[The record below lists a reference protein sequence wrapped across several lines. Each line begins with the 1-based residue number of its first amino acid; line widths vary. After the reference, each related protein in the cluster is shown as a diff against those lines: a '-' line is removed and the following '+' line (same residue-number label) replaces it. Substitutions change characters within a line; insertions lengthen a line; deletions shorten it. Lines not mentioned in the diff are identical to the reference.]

1 MKEYYNIKTK
11 VVGVDISNDKT
22 TYAIVDIRGNILA
35 QEMFATSDYAD
46 DINKYVAVLSERIIA
61 LVEANGGYETI
72 RSIGVSAPS
81 ANSLTG
87 YIENASN
94 LPWKGSIPMAVMLR
108 ERIGLA
114 VGLSN
119 DAHITA
125 LGEHAFGKAHG
136 MRNFIV
142 ISLGVGIGSCFFSEN
157 REHYG
162 NLGFAGE
169 FGHTCVEDRGRLC
182 GCGHR
187 GCLETY
193 AAAKGI
199 VMTAQEMMNAL
210 DEPSLLRT
218 LSELSPKT
226 IAECCDKGDKMAIE
240 VYRRT
245 GYMLGIGL
253 ANYASIIDPE
263 AIILTGG
270 IAKAGKWLYEPTK
283 QSFEE
288 HIFGNMRGK
297 VKLLASDL
305 DNHERDVLGASVL
318 AWSVPEYSL
327 FV

>member
-1 MKEYYNIKTK
+1 MNEYYNIKTK
-11 VVGVDISNDKT
+11 VVGVDISNDST

-35 QEMFATSDYAD
+35 QEAFCTAD
-46 DINKYVAVLSERIIA
+46 HPDVEEYVATLSECIIK
-61 LVEANGGYETI
+61 LIENNGGYETI
-72 RSIGVSAPS
+72 RSVGVSAPS

-94 LPWKGSIPMAVMLR
+94 LPWKGTIPMAVMLR

-125 LGEHAFGKAHG
+125 LGEHAFGQAHG
-136 MRNFIV
+136 MRNFVI
-142 ISLGVGIGSCFFSEN
+142 ISLGVGVGSCFFSEN
-157 REHYG
+157 REHHG
-162 NLGFAGE
+162 NNGFAGE
-169 FGHTCVEDRGRLC
+169 FGHTCVEDRGRRC

-199 VMTAQEMMNAL
+199 VMTAQEMMAAL
-210 DEPSLLRT
+210 DEPSMLRS

-226 IAECCDKGDKMAIE
+226 IAECCDQGDKMAIE

-270 IAKAGKWLYEPTK
+270 IAKAGKWLYEPTR

-297 VKLLASDL
+297 VKLLVSEL